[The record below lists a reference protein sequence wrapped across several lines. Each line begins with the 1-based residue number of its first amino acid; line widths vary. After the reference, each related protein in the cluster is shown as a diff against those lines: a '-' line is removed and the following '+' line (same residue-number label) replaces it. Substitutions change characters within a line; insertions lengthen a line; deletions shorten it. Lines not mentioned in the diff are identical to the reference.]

1 MLKMERKMVKVD
13 EATGVIKTLRTK
25 RTKIRKG
32 EQLFLDYGR
41 SYWVGDKSEVQVP
54 NA

>member
-1 MLKMERKMVKVD
+1 MLKMEPKMVKVD
-13 EATGVIKTLRTK
+13 KATGKVTTLRKK
-25 RTKIRKG
+25 RTAIRAG